1 MPGVEAASDGA
12 AADGAAAGGSVETPE
27 WGLPVRGLLLDIDDT
42 LVDTQAAMRHSC
54 TVGAAAAWADES
66 PELHRRI
73 SDIFYDD
80 PATHFDAYTRGEQ
93 GFVQMRQARYS
104 VATAALGLPDVG
116 FEVFE
121 GAYRVEFARSQRLFD
136 DVHPMLAAA
145 AEHGV
150 RVCFLTNS
158 GHEQTL
164 VKLEQV
170 GLDVAT
176 PVVTTDT
183 LGFGKPDPRVFEYA
197 CAQID
202 VAPPHSIVVG
212 DTLPTDVVGA
222 RNAGIRAAWLC
233 RPGLPPPRGAGWG
246 TPVADPGVRVV
257 PTLHDVATLLA
268 ARGGRRV
275 W

>member
-1 MPGVEAASDGA
+1 MSHSA
-12 AADGAAAGGSVETPE
+12 AADGAAAASGSASDGSVATPE

-54 TVGAAAAWADES
+54 TVGAATAWADEA

-80 PATHFDAYTRGEQ
+80 PAGHFDAYTRGEQ
-93 GFVQMRQARYS
+93 GFVQMREARYT
-104 VATAALGLPDVG
+104 VATAALGLPDAG

-121 GAYRVEFARSQRLFD
+121 STYLVEFACSQQLFD
-136 DVHPMLAAA
+136 DVHPMLSAA

-158 GHEQTL
+158 GHEQTV

-170 GLDVAT
+170 GLDGSI

-183 LGFGKPDPRVFEYA
+183 LGFGKPDPRVFERA
-197 CAQID
+197 CADID
-202 VAPPHSIVVG
+202 VVPTHSIVVG
-212 DTLPTDVVGA
+212 DTLPTDIVGA

-257 PTLHDVATLLA
+257 PTLHDVAALLA
-268 ARGGRRV
+268 PRSA
-275 W
+275 